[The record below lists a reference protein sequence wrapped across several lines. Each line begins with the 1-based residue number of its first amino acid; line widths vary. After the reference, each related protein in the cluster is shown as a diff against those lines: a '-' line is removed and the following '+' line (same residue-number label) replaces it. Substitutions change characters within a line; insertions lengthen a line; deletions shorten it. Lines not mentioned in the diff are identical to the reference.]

1 MVILVSTICY
11 LYINLKKYEIY
22 LCDSDKNA
30 YKKILKF
37 KIKFKNY
44 FFNINEIKKY
54 EFDLVIFATTA
65 DKRFKL
71 LKIFLNFNIC
81 KYIIF
86 EKVVFN
92 NNSEIN
98 NALKKIKASKI
109 KVRIEYQTIQY
120 FRIKR

>member
-1 MVILVSTICY
+1 M
-11 LYINLKKYEIY
+11 KFIY
-22 LCDSDKNA
+22 VTLIKMP
-30 YKKILKF
+30 KKILKF

-81 KYIIF
+81 KYII
-86 EKVVFN
+86 
-92 NNSEIN
+92 
-98 NALKKIKASKI
+98 LKKLYLIIIVK
-109 KVRIEYQTIQY
+109 
-120 FRIKR
+120 